1 MDYLKIY
8 RKGDTMTK
16 VSEKDKKNES
26 KIEMKKEIKKG
37 KKSVGKKKT
46 NNDVNIKTYEKYTC
60 FVVGLI
66 IVLLFFSV
74 LKNAIFIPALLI
86 TIGLEFFCIAYY
98 YLEDKNKQNLV
109 YGLFI
114 FGVGLVIAAIIYTIF
129 NTI

>member
-1 MDYLKIY
+1 MAK
-8 RKGDTMTK
+8 
-16 VSEKDKKNES
+16 SCEKKRNLN
-26 KIEMKKEIKKG
+26 KELSKKG
-37 KKSVGKKKT
+37 KKSVDKKKK
-46 NNDVNIKTYEKYTC
+46 NNEVNIKTYEKYTC
-60 FVVGLI
+60 FVVGII

-86 TIGLEFFCIAYY
+86 TIGLELFCIAYY
-98 YLEDKNKQNLV
+98 YLDDKNKKDLV